1 MNLYAY
7 APNPT
12 GWVDPLGLARIKNAV
27 KGDRR
32 HQEFNAKIREKY
44 PDATIQCECYLRNA
58 QGQSVKDPDTGERRR
73 IDTAVIESGEAQ
85 TFEVTSLTANKVD
98 QIAKE
103 GRVRLDSG
111 TYIRDR
117 TTKEL
122 VPVKGVSIIERVE

>member
-1 MNLYAY
+1 MLFA
-7 APNPT
+7 
-12 GWVDPLGLARIKNAV
+12 
-27 KGDRR
+27 
-32 HQEFNAKIREKY
+32 
-44 PDATIQCECYLRNA
+44 QCP
-58 QGQSVKDPDTGERRR
+58 GQSVKDPDTGERRR

-103 GRVRLDSG
+103 GRVRLDGG

-122 VPVKGVSIIERVE
+122 VSVKGVSIIERVE